1 MAFTHLPLRRSALVG
16 AAAYVLGYLPASAVA
31 ATNRAALG
39 DVTLPGATENVDP
52 APLATV
58 FGSVPETW
66 TLGGWLFYN
75 AHRAAVALPSAG
87 AENGVFRP
95 TNTDLVAAL
104 GGPALALYLVP
115 PVVLV
120 AAGALAMEWGDIGSA
135 TPWAGGASVAVA
147 YTPLLVLGSVVFA
160 AGVGDGGGLGG
171 IAGSPDTLTTLL
183 TALVYPTAFGALG
196 GTLAVRRRS
205 ASGDAAT
212 A

>member
-1 MAFTHLPLRRSALVG
+1 MAFTHLPLRRSALLG
-16 AAAYVLGYLPASAVA
+16 AAAYVLAYLPASAVA
-31 ATNRAALG
+31 AANRAALG

-52 APLATV
+52 ASLSTV

-75 AHRAAVALPSAG
+75 AHRAAVSLPGAG
-87 AENGVFRP
+87 AQNGVFRLA
-95 TNTDLVAAL
+95 NTDLIAAL

-115 PVVLV
+115 PVCLV

-160 AGVGDGGGLGG
+160 AGVGGSAGVGGVG
-171 IAGSPDTLTTLL
+171 GSPDALTTLL
-183 TALVYPTAFGALG
+183 AALVYPTVFGAVG

-205 ASGDAAT
+205 GDEDAA
-212 A
+212 AA